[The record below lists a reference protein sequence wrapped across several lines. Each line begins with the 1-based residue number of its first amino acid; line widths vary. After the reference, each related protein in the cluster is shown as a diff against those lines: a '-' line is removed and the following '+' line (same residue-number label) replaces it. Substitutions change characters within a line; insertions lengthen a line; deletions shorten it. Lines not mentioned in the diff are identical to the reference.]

1 MRRTTCLIMLVL
13 LLGAFTANPA
23 GTVRMAFFRVNEEAA
38 GMTVTWQVEL
48 EEGVRTYELLRRTRF
63 TNDRFVSVASLAPH
77 GAGRSYTV
85 RDDQIFKAS
94 AEQVDYLLEVVYT
107 DGLREQ
113 LAQEQVNYTST
124 AIRRTWGSIKAMF
137 Q

>member
-1 MRRTTCLIMLVL
+1 MKRIASLILLVL
-13 LLGAFTANPA
+13 LLGAFTAHPV
-23 GTVRMAFFRVNEEAA
+23 GTVRMAFFRVSEEAA
-38 GMTVTWQVEL
+38 GMMITWQVEL
-48 EEGVRTYELLRRTRF
+48 EDGVRTYELMRRTRF
-63 TNDRFVSVASLAPH
+63 TNGRFVSVASLQPH
-77 GAGRSYTV
+77 GAGRSYTF